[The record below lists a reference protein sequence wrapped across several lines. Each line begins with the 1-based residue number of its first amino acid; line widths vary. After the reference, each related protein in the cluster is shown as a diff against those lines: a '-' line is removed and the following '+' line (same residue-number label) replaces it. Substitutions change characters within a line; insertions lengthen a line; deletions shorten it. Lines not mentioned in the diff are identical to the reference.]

1 MVFNNLKNNK
11 YISDG
16 NVKTITIPES
26 SKNLISQ
33 DNTLEVITY

>member
-1 MVFNNLKNNK
+1 MVFNNLKNNR

-26 SKNLISQ
+26 SKDLISQ

>member
-16 NVKTITIPES
+16 NVKTITVPES